1 MRSPIPSAECAR
13 ARDWA
18 SLRLDDELSDFEEV
32 LLEAHLARCDDCRV
46 FAASIS
52 DVTAALRSAPLERPV
67 FAFEPP
73 HRTRGRTVA
82 LRAVSAAAAVA
93 VVGVSGLVSL
103 QFSASRPQ
111 PGTSTVEPRVLGLK
125 ERQMNELNGGTTR
138 RHTEVRHSLAAV
150 EQAIVGMRPP
160 GTSRVI
166 SREGLRAVTRTT
178 SEGR

>member
-18 SLRLDDELSDFEEV
+18 SLRLDDQLSDFEEV
-32 LLEAHLARCDDCRV
+32 LLEGHLARCDDCRA

-52 DVTAALRSAPLERPV
+52 DLTAALRSAPLEQPA

-73 HRTRGRTVA
+73 HRTRGRMVA

-93 VVGVSGLVSL
+93 VLGVSGLVSL
-103 QFSASRPQ
+103 QLSASRAR
-111 PGTSTVEPRVLGLK
+111 PGATAIERKVIGLK

-138 RHTEVRHSLAAV
+138 HTEVRHSLAAV
-150 EQAIVGMRPP
+150 ERIIVGMPP
-160 GTSRVI
+160 SATSRVVL
-166 SREGLRAVTRTT
+166 REGLRPVTRTT

>member
-13 ARDWA
+13 ARAWA
-18 SLRLDDELSDFEEV
+18 SLRLDDQLSDFEEV
-32 LLEAHLARCDDCRV
+32 LLEAHLARCDDCGA

-52 DVTAALRSAPLERPV
+52 DLTAALRSAPLEQPA

-93 VVGVSGLVSL
+93 VLGVSGLVGL
-103 QFSASRPQ
+103 QLSATGPRP
-111 PGTSTVEPRVLGLK
+111 GATTVQRKVIGLK
-125 ERQMNELNGGTTR
+125 ERQMDELNGGTTR
-138 RHTEVRHSLAAV
+138 RHTEVRHSLDPV
-150 EQAIVGMRPP
+150 EQGIVGIRPP
-160 GTSRVI
+160 ATSRVI
-166 SREGLRAVTRTT
+166 SREGFREVTRTT

>member
-138 RHTEVRHSLAAV
+138 RHTEVRHSLDPV
-150 EQAIVGMRPP
+150 EQGIVGIRPP
-160 GTSRVI
+160 ATSRVI
-166 SREGLRAVTRTT
+166 SREGFRPLTRTT